1 MLRRMGHGRPPSL
14 GDILGQ
20 ERAVSTLQSA
30 MLSNRVHHAWVFTG
44 PLGVGKRTTAEAF
57 AAALLDPT
65 TRPNLAGVPEP
76 EEGSEVQRLIAAGT
90 HPDLHI
96 ITKELARYSDDPL
109 IRERKLL
116 TIPKAVLDE
125 HLLRP
130 IALAPRLGGGG
141 LASKVF
147 IVDEAELMDR
157 SRFHAPVQN
166 SLLKTLEEPP
176 PGSVIILATSA
187 EEMLLPTVRSRCQR
201 LVFGPLDDMA
211 MESWL
216 ARSGLSMGAKEREW
230 TLRFARGSPG
240 RAVLAVE
247 GRMWEWADRLEPML
261 VEAERDRFTPGFGST
276 MASIADEWAANWVA
290 ARPHASKEAA
300 NLAGTRHLL
309 AYLAER
315 ERRRLRDASAGGDE
329 HRLHRSLRS
338 LSLIARAERHV
349 EAHVPLSSAME
360 ALAAGLSVAGDD
372 WDL

>member
-14 GDILGQ
+14 ADILGQ
-20 ERAVSTLQSA
+20 ERAVSTLRSA
-30 MLSNRVHHAWVFTG
+30 MLSGRVHHAWLFTG

-96 ITKELARYSDDPL
+96 ITKELARFSDDPL

-130 IALAPRLGGGG
+130 IALASRLPGG

-157 SRFHAPVQN
+157 SRFNAPVQN

-176 PGSVIILATSA
+176 PGSVIILVASA
-187 EEMLLPTVRSRCQR
+187 EEMLLPTIRSRCQR
-201 LVFGPLDDMA
+201 IVFEPLDRRA
-211 MESWL
+211 MEAWL
-216 ARSGLSMGAKEREW
+216 EHAALRIDAGERQW
-230 TLRFARGSPG
+230 LLDFAQGSPG
-240 RAVLAVE
+240 RFLLAVE
-247 GRMWEWADRLEPML
+247 GRMVEWASRLEPML
-261 VEAERDRFTPGFGST
+261 VEAERERFTVGFGST
-276 MASIADEWAANWVA
+276 MASLIDQWAANWVA
-290 ARPHASKEAA
+290 SRPNASKEAA

-315 ERRRLRDASAGGDE
+315 ERRRLREAAVAADE
-329 HRLHRSLRS
+329 HRSRRSLRS
-338 LSLIARAERHV
+338 LSLIARAEQHV
-349 EAHVPLSSAME
+349 EAHVPLAPAME
-360 ALAAGLSVAGDD
+360 ALASGLSVAGDD
-372 WDL
+372 WDP